1 MSIYKPLRFVYND
14 YIKSEWFTLDLP
26 ATPPDHSGKGLKFQV
41 PIHEGEYTMIYVPN
55 KTPAIT
61 NFYKAL
67 HNGQSFTSKEIMKRF
82 RVDNPRDLVYRLRNE
97 GENIVSEKKVLKRGT
112 PTVTVYRLENLEN
125 QHVGLEN
132 RSSGLAA

>member
-1 MSIYKPLRFVYND
+1 
-14 YIKSEWFTLDLP
+14 
-26 ATPPDHSGKGLKFQV
+26 
-41 PIHEGEYTMIYVPN
+41 
-55 KTPAIT
+55 
-61 NFYKAL
+61 
-67 HNGQSFTSKEIMKRF
+67 MKRF

-112 PTVTVYRLENLEN
+112 PAVTVYRLENLEN